1 MRQARQAFQF
11 FSIIPDQPKP
21 NTYLINNSRRWLATR
36 TGFKRRYIGFGNAQ
50 KFGLCLLGQVFLAS
64 PFAHFQAKGC
74 HRYRPRLR
82 RNNTYSA
89 PLPPSCGR
97 ASAKA
102 RICGDKGWR
111 FNQSGTW
118 PRRIPAPLPVM
129 TRTQR
134 HPSRAAV
141 SINCAKRLS
150 ARAAVRPCRSSVL
163 RRAGPNLEA
172 LNLRQSPQPRL
183 TLGSYAL
190 WRPAACQ

>member
-1 MRQARQAFQF
+1 MA
-11 FSIIPDQPKP
+11 
-21 NTYLINNSRRWLATR
+21 
-36 TGFKRRYIGFGNAQ
+36 GH
-50 KFGLCLLGQVFLAS
+50 
-64 PFAHFQAKGC
+64 AHRFQAPIYRLWKRLKILACCCWVRLFWRRHSRIFRAKGR
-74 HRYRPRLR
+74 HRYRLRLR

-141 SINCAKRLS
+141 SINCANRLS
-150 ARAAVRPCRSSVL
+150 ARAAVRPCKSSRRSTGTSPRKS
-163 RRAGPNLEA
+163 RRWVRPSIPA
-172 LNLRQSPQPRL
+172 RSP
-183 TLGSYAL
+183 
-190 WRPAACQ
+190 